1 MEGEI
6 DNMNPCAFPL
16 LFSPLQVGSMTVKNR
31 IFMSAMS
38 TALCDGQNQVTEEAL
53 AYYSARARGGVG
65 LITTENVMIDE
76 NSHYNIPNNMGLYRD
91 DQIPGIRRLADEVHK
106 YGAKLALQ
114 LLHGG
119 PAATARL
126 NGGRQPVAA
135 SAIPLRNV
143 GEMPRAMTVEEIHA
157 FTHKMGQAAR
167 RAREAGEIGRASCRE
182 RV

>member
-65 LITTENVMIDE
+65 LITTENVMVDE

-126 NGGRQPVAA
+126 NGGA
-135 SAIPLRNV
+135 SAGGGL
-143 GEMPRAMTVEEIHA
+143 GHS
-157 FTHKMGQAAR
+157 AA
-167 RAREAGEIGRASCRE
+167 ECG
-182 RV
+182 